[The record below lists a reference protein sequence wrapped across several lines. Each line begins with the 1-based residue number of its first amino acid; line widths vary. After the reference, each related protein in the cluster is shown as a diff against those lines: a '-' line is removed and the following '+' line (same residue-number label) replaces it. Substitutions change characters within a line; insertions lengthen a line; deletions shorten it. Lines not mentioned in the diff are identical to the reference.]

1 MDILSLTP
9 TTQIVSYIVTVVI
22 GGVVYKYLDRWLKYQ
37 TETKAGDLDASRLLI
52 ESLMS
57 QMTNLTTRIT
67 TLEAEREAYHK
78 REIEITKQFT
88 AAAVR
93 VEELQKEVDKLKES
107 QYRLRKTLE
116 AYERKYGD
124 LDSTTL
130 K

>member
-1 MDILSLTP
+1 MDILALTP

-22 GGVVYKYLDRWLKYQ
+22 GGVAYKFIDRWWKYQ
-37 TETKAGDLDASRLLI
+37 TETKESELDANRLLI

-57 QMTNLTTRIT
+57 QMTNLTTRIS

-78 REIEITKQFT
+78 REIEITKQF
-88 AAAVR
+88 AAATVR
-93 VEELQKEVDKLKES
+93 VEDLQKEVDKLKES
-107 QYRLRKTLE
+107 LYRQRKTLE

-124 LDSTTL
+124 LVAENT